1 KLHCIAAIA
10 DNQLFK
16 FGPENINEGLQL
28 LSRAN
33 RLIGHNIINHDLPI
47 MSKLYNWSPEA
58 HTEVFDT
65 LIVSRLINPD
75 RKAPEGYQGKAVHSI
90 EAYGHQ
96 FGRHKPS
103 HEDWDVF
110 TPEMLHRCSEDTKIN
125 KLVYEYLQKDG
136 YHGQPKSAIA
146 LELTVAKIITQQ

>member
-1 KLHCIAAIA
+1 AVINDDSQEHNDNTVETKLKEYYDEIIFDTESDGFRDVATKLHCIAAIA

-75 RKAPEGYQGKAVHSI
+75 RKAPEGY
-90 EAYGHQ
+90 
-96 FGRHKPS
+96 
-103 HEDWDVF
+103 
-110 TPEMLHRCSEDTKIN
+110 
-125 KLVYEYLQKDG
+125 
-136 YHGQPKSAIA
+136 
-146 LELTVAKIITQQ
+146 